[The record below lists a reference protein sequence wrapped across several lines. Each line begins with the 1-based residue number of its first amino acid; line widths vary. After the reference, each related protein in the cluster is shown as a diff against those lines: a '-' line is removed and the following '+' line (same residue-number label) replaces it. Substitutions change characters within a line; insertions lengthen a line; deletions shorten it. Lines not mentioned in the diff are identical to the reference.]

1 MMNDKPADWPQ
12 AFASITLYIC
22 VATMTIAITSI
33 VLRHRRLM
41 AAMKHGHQDALR
53 ASSGES

>member
-1 MMNDKPADWPQ
+1 MVNDKSVDWPQ
-12 AFASITLYIC
+12 AFVSITLYTC

-41 AAMKHGHQDALR
+41 AAMKHEHQ
-53 ASSGES
+53 SGES

>member
-1 MMNDKPADWPQ
+1 MVNDKSVDWPQ
-12 AFASITLYIC
+12 AFVSITLYTC
-22 VATMTIAITSI
+22 VATMTIAITSL

-41 AAMKHGHQDALR
+41 AAMKHGNQDALR

>member
-1 MMNDKPADWPQ
+1 MNDKSVDWPQ
-12 AFASITLYIC
+12 AFVSITLYTC

-41 AAMKHGHQDALR
+41 AAMKHEHQ
-53 ASSGES
+53 SGES